1 MDRAKS
7 QSNSKA
13 INNVGGALRK
23 MGDKLQKKTEE
34 RRRRQ
39 INTSSSFSSKHNT
52 NNKLSQ
58 NRKY

>member
-52 NNKLSQ
+52 NNKLNQ
-58 NRKY
+58 NRKH